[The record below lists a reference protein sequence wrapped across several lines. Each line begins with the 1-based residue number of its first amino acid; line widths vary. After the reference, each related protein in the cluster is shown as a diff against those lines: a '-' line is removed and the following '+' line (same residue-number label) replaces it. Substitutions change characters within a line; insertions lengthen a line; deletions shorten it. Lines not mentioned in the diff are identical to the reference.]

1 MLHEFR
7 IEDIATADPKR
18 VRILDGAMKVFLA
31 YGFSRTTMDD
41 IARAADMSR
50 PALYLLFKN
59 KTDIFRAIA
68 MMVLS
73 RSVEAAKMALAGDG
87 AFAERMMRAIDEAFI
102 SMMSAVV
109 ASPHGAE
116 LLDMKSSLGD
126 LVGCWRGG
134 LVEHIAAAIAWRGGQ
149 ERRRPGGQGAVGATA
164 CRHAARRAGRHE
176 GADQRSR
183 GAAAGGRRP
192 DQGDRPGVESL
203 MKPRR
208 VGVPLRPGGAPPPG
222 SCAPRGIP

>member
-1 MLHEFR
+1 MNQ
-7 IEDIATADPKR
+7 IEDIAAADPKR

-73 RSVEAAKMALAGDG
+73 RSVESAKMALAGDG
-87 AFAERMMRAIDEAFI
+87 AFTERMTRAIDEAFI

-134 LVEHIAAAIAWRGGQ
+134 LVEHIAAAIEGEAARNGADLTAKGLSAQ
-149 ERRRPGGQGAVGATA
+149 LLADMLLDGLEGMKARISDPGGQ
-164 CRHAARRAGRHE
+164 R
-176 GADQRSR
+176 Q
-183 GAAAGGRRP
+183 AAAA
-192 DQGDRPGVESL
+192 L
-203 MKPRR
+203 IR
-208 VGVPLRPGGAPPPG
+208 VIDLTLKAG
-222 SCAPRGIP
+222 

>member
-1 MLHEFR
+1 MNQ

-73 RSVEAAKMALAGDG
+73 RSVESAKMALAGDG
-87 AFAERMMRAIDEAFI
+87 AFTERMTRAIDEAFI

-134 LVEHIAAAIAWRGGQ
+134 LVEHIAAAIGSEAARNGADLTAKGLSAQ
-149 ERRRPGGQGAVGATA
+149 LLADMLLDGLEGMKSRISDPGGQ
-164 CRHAARRAGRHE
+164 R
-176 GADQRSR
+176 Q
-183 GAAAGGRRP
+183 AAAA
-192 DQGDRPGVESL
+192 L
-203 MKPRR
+203 IR
-208 VGVPLRPGGAPPPG
+208 VIDVTLKAG
-222 SCAPRGIP
+222 

>member
-1 MLHEFR
+1 MNQ
-7 IEDIATADPKR
+7 IEDIAAADPKR

-73 RSVEAAKMALAGDG
+73 RSVESAKMALAGDG
-87 AFAERMMRAIDEAFI
+87 AFTERMTQAIDEAFI

-134 LVEHIAAAIAWRGGQ
+134 LVEHIAAAIDG
-149 ERRRPGGQGAVGATA
+149 E
-164 CRHAARRAGRHE
+164 AARN
-176 GADQRSR
+176 GADLTAKGLSAQLLADMLLDGLEGMKARISDPSGQRQ
-183 GAAAGGRRP
+183 AAAA
-192 DQGDRPGVESL
+192 L
-203 MKPRR
+203 IR
-208 VGVPLRPGGAPPPG
+208 VIDLTLKAG
-222 SCAPRGIP
+222 

>member
-1 MLHEFR
+1 MNQ

-73 RSVEAAKMALAGDG
+73 RSVESAKMALAGDG
-87 AFAERMMRAIDEAFI
+87 AFTERMTRAIDEAFI

-134 LVEHIAAAIAWRGGQ
+134 LVEHIAAAIEGEAARNGADLTAKGLSAQ
-149 ERRRPGGQGAVGATA
+149 LLADMLLDGLEGMKARISDPGGQ
-164 CRHAARRAGRHE
+164 R
-176 GADQRSR
+176 Q
-183 GAAAGGRRP
+183 AAAA
-192 DQGDRPGVESL
+192 L
-203 MKPRR
+203 IR
-208 VGVPLRPGGAPPPG
+208 VIDLTLKAG
-222 SCAPRGIP
+222 